1 MIWHKDVQ
9 TSWVRKKKKGKGKL
23 VLTCGGYIVGGI
35 MKKKKWKGREKKIKF
50 TRFRINSIVLY
61 TILQRQL

>member
-9 TSWVRKKKKGKGKL
+9 TSWSQKEEKGKL